1 MNRVFLLFTLIL
13 TGLHGGLAA
22 QNNLTLTI
30 DEVIALAKEQSLA
43 AIQAKHSFRASYWQ
57 NKTYR
62 TNSLPSLVFAATLPN
77 FSRAMTAVQQPD
89 GTYVYHQ
96 DFSSR
101 MSTALSVE
109 QGVPL
114 TGGNLSIGSDLGR
127 TDNFGGNAYHQ
138 YVSTPINIA
147 YRQSLFGINAY
158 KWDRKIE
165 PLRYEEAKKNYLM
178 AMEQVTLTAINYFFN
193 LANTQQRVA
202 ISEFNKANN
211 DSLFRIARGRYNI
224 GTIGENDMLQSEY
237 NYVSSSASLN
247 QSLLDLETSKNRLR
261 SFLGFNES
269 VNITIVIPVDVP
281 KVMLDIDR
289 IVELAKENNP
299 QILAYERQLIEAQ
312 RTVAQVK
319 SQNGFNADLSVQFGL
334 NQRSGMQGQ
343 SGTIPEAYK
352 KPGDMERV
360 GLSLRIPILDWGRGR
375 GRIKMAES
383 NQEMEKVRIQQALAD
398 FEQGVIMQVK
408 QYNMQYTQL
417 QITAKAD
424 TIARNRY
431 AISMQRYKI
440 DKIDITEMDN
450 AQRARDNAVI
460 EYVSAMSRYW
470 EYYYAIRRTTLFDF
484 LRNQPLETDYDKLVE

>member
-1 MNRVFLLFTLIL
+1 MI
-13 TGLHGGLAA
+13 GLHGRLAA
-22 QNNLTLTI
+22 QNNMTLTI
-30 DEVIALAKEQSLA
+30 EEVIELAKEQSLA
-43 AIQAKHSFRASYWQ
+43 AIQAKHSFRSSYWQ
-57 NKTYR
+57 HKTYK
-62 TNSLPSLVFAATLPN
+62 TTHLPSLVFAATLPN

-89 GTYVYHQ
+89 GTYLYHQ

-109 QGVPL
+109 QGIPL
-114 TGGNLSIGSDLGR
+114 TGGSLSLGSDLGR
-127 TDNFGGNAYHQ
+127 TDNFGENAYHQ

-147 YRQSLFGINAY
+147 YRQSLFGLNTY

-165 PLRYEEAKKNYLM
+165 PIRYEEAKKNYLM
-178 AMEQVTLTAINYFFN
+178 AMEQVTLTAISYFFN

-211 DSLFRIARGRYNI
+211 DSLYRIARGRYNI

-237 NYVSSSASLN
+237 NYVSASASLN

-269 VNITIVIPVDVP
+269 VNITIVIPAEVP
-281 KVMLDIDR
+281 KVMLDIDN
-289 IVELAKENNP
+289 IIELAKENNP
-299 QILAYERQLIEAQ
+299 QMLSYKRQRIESQ
-312 RTVAQVK
+312 RAVAQVK
-319 SQNGFNADLSVQFGL
+319 SQNGFNADLSLQFGL

-352 KPGDMERV
+352 KPGDMERI
-360 GLSLRIPILDWGRGR
+360 GLTLRIPVLDWGRGR
-375 GRIKMAES
+375 GRIKMAQS
-383 NQEMEKVRIQQALAD
+383 NEELEKVRIQQALAD

-431 AISMQRYKI
+431 TISMQRYKI
-440 DKIDITEMDN
+440 NKIDITEMDN

-460 EYVSAMSRYW
+460 EYVSAMNRYW
-470 EYYYAIRRTTLFDF
+470 EYYYTIRKTTLFDF
-484 LRNQPLETDYDKLVE
+484 IKNKPLETDYDKLVE